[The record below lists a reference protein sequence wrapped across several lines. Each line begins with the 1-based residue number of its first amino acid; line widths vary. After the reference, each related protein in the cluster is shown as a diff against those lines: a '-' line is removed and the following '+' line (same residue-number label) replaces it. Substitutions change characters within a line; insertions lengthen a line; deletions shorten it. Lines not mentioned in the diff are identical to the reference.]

1 MPELNFTL
9 VTFGLF
15 KTDVVGFTDVN
26 LAIIQREKEEES
38 RGETTQQAPLA
49 GLSTEIRPG

>member
-1 MPELNFTL
+1 MPESNFTL

-15 KTDVVGFTDVN
+15 KKDVVGFTDVN

-38 RGETTQQAPLA
+38 RGETTQQALLA